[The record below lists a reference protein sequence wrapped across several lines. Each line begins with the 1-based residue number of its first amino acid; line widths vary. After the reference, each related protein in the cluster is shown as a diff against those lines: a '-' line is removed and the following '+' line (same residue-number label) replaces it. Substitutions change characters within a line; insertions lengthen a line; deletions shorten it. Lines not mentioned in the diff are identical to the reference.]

1 MYTVILKKGEEKRIV
16 LGHPWI
22 YANEVSKIEGKD
34 IQGSIARVE
43 SFDRRFVGYGMINH
57 HSKII
62 VRMISKDETIIDY
75 DFFEKRIQKAKDFRV
90 SLGYDNNYRVVFGE
104 SDGLPGLIVDKYG
117 EYLVV
122 QFLSFGM
129 DIRKDMIVEILAKL
143 FSPKGIYE
151 RDDVSIREKE
161 GLPQK
166 KGLLFGTIENP
177 VLIEENG
184 LKLLVDIENGQKT
197 GYFLDQKENRDN
209 LKHYVRNKNVL
220 DCFCNVGGFSLSAA
234 KYQAKSV
241 TAVDVSS
248 QALSFVQKHASLN
261 GFTNIETVQADVF
274 AQLREYKAIGRK
286 FDVIVLDPPA
296 FTKSIDTLSE
306 GYRGYLD
313 LNTSAWKILNPGGFL
328 ITCSCSQHM
337 TLDLFMKMVK
347 ESIQKAGVNAKLVE
361 VRMQAKDHATL
372 IGADESL
379 YLKVFV
385 LSLEQ

>member
-151 RDDVSIREKE
+151 RDDVSVREKE

-209 LKHYVRNKNVL
+209 LKHYVRDKNVL